1 MKYPSFNL
9 LGVCFVLAGVVR
21 VSEIFSINFFK
32 IKSSDFLVVLGAIF
46 LAYICWTISRLLPSI
61 IQFLNLQE
69 RVCKQAINN
78 WNQLEEE
85 DDNSV

>member
-1 MKYPSFNL
+1 MS
-9 LGVCFVLAGVVR
+9 
-21 VSEIFSINFFK
+21 
-32 IKSSDFLVVLGAIF
+32 VVLGAIF